1 MGSLR
6 LCPIFIAAPIFCKGF
21 IMAIINGTAAN
32 NSLSGTALAD
42 VISGFDGN
50 DTLYGQGG
58 DDQLFGG
65 NNNDVLNGGTGADFM
80 DGGSGNDTFHVDN
93 VGDVVSGGADID
105 LVQVT
110 LAAGL
115 YTLAGDVENATA
127 MGATLINL
135 QGNGLDNVLTGNTGS
150 NQLFGAGGNDT
161 LNGGTGAD
169 YMEGGTGDDTYVVDN
184 VGDTVAEA
192 AGEGTDLVQVTMTT
206 GTYTL
211 GSDVENGRVMGSSAA
226 GIVGNTMD
234 NYLTGSSGANTL
246 TGLDGNDTLDGGA
259 GNDRLIGGIGDDI
272 YIVSAAGD
280 VIVEAT
286 GEGADHVQVAFTS
299 AGTYTLSDYIETAT
313 VTSGA
318 QGVNITGNFQANVLT
333 GSALNN
339 VLSGGGGNDTLE
351 GLSGND
357 TLDGGAG
364 TDRAI
369 INGNFA
375 DFVITAAPSGLAG
388 DIQLKSLT
396 QTIIIRGVEVL
407 EFNDGDRIVS
417 ELSIPTNGN
426 DFLTMT
432 GVGGQ
437 VNALAGNDTV
447 IGTAG
452 NDTIDGGK
460 GNDLM
465 SGGLGDD
472 VYYLDSL
479 TDSPVENP
487 GGGNDSIY
495 LSVASG
501 TYVLP
506 TEVEWIQ
513 VTSTGAVNVT
523 GHDTT
528 GNTITGGS
536 GANILTGGTQNDT
549 LDGGLGNDK
558 LIGGLGDDLYV
569 VNVAGDVVTE
579 NVAEG
584 TDTVRVAFTAAGTY
598 ALSANVENAVA
609 VGAVNVNI
617 TGNLLDNVL
626 TGNSGNNLLNG
637 GDGND
642 TLVGSG
648 GNDTVDGGVGS
659 LDMLDLSAYGTSG
672 DWTVTRVNATD
683 IKLTYTLLAN
693 TSVTLRNVE
702 FVQFSDTT
710 TSPES
715 LLATASTPFA
725 DNLYLAVPGTLDGGA
740 GNDTLHG
747 SSGNDT
753 LIGGTGN
760 DVMYGGAG
768 NDIYRVDSASDV
780 IVENSDEN
788 PGDNGDTVEVFM
800 TTGTYALGLGNDLE
814 IGIIKST
821 GAVNLTGNELDNT
834 LTGGTGANILI
845 GGAGNDTLNGGLGA
859 DVLTGGVGNDEF
871 VFDTTPSSTNTDKIT
886 DFVNGEDHITIDLSA
901 TIYGGGVIN
910 GADLDITTSTYFRY
924 NAATGALMFDSDG
937 FGVGKASI
945 NIAILGTT
953 THPAFLLASDVT
965 IIG

>member
-1 MGSLR
+1 
-6 LCPIFIAAPIFCKGF
+6 
-21 IMAIINGTAAN
+21 MALINGTNLN

-42 VISGFDGN
+42 VINGFDGN

-65 NNNDVLNGGTGADFM
+65 NGNDVLNGGAGADFM
-80 DGGSGNDTFHVDN
+80 DGGDGNDTISVDN
-93 VGDVVSGGADID
+93 VGDVVSGGTGID

-127 MGATLINL
+127 MGSTLINL
-135 QGNGLDNVLTGNTGS
+135 QGNGLDNLLIGNSAS
-150 NQLFGAGGNDT
+150 NQLFGEGGNDT
-161 LNGGTGAD
+161 LDGGTGGGD
-169 YMEGGTGDDTYVVDN
+169 YMEGGTGNDTYVVDHLT
-184 VGDTVAEA
+184 DTVNEV
-192 AGEGTDLVQVTMTT
+192 GGGGTDLVQVKLTS
-206 GTYTL
+206 GTYIL
-211 GSDVENGRVMGSSAA
+211 GTDVENGQVMGSSSA
-226 GIVGNTMD
+226 GITGND
-234 NYLTGSSGANTL
+234 LANYLTGSSGSNTL
-246 TGLDGNDTLDGGA
+246 TGGIGNDTLDGGA
-259 GNDRLIGGIGDDI
+259 GNDRLIGGVGDDV
-272 YIVSAAGD
+272 YIVNAAGD

-286 GEGADHVQVAFTS
+286 GEGADHVEVAFTS

-313 VTSGA
+313 VTSGV
-318 QGVNITGNFQANVLT
+318 QGVNITGNFQANLLT

-339 VLSGGGGNDTLE
+339 VLSGGGGNDTLV

-364 TDRAI
+364 TDRVV
-369 INGNFA
+369 INGNFG

-407 EFNDGDRIVS
+407 EFNDGDKVVA

-437 VNALAGNDTV
+437 ISALAGNDTV

-460 GNDLM
+460 GDDLM

-487 GGGNDSIY
+487 GGGNDKIY
-495 LSVASG
+495 LSAASG

-523 GHDTT
+523 GHNTI

-598 ALSANVENAVA
+598 ALSANVENAVTI
-609 VGAVNVNI
+609 GSVNVNI
-617 TGNLLDNVL
+617 TGNFLNNEL
-626 TGNSGNNLLNG
+626 TGNDGNNLLNSG
-637 GDGND
+637 EGND
-642 TLVGSG
+642 TVFGSV
-648 GNDTVDGGVGS
+648 GNDTVDGGIGS

-672 DWTVTRVNATD
+672 DWTVTRVNTTD

-702 FVQFSDTT
+702 FVKFSDTT

-725 DNLYLAVPGTLDGGA
+725 DNLYLGVPGTLDGGA

-834 LTGGTGANILI
+834 LTGGKGVNILI
-845 GGAGNDTLNGGLGA
+845 GGAGDDTISGGNGA
-859 DVLTGGVGNDEF
+859 DVLTGGEGNDMF
-871 VFDTTPSSTNTDKIT
+871 MFDFHDVDNPIGSTNVDKIT
-886 DFVNGEDHITIDLSA
+886 DFVNGEDHITINLSA
-901 TIYGGGVIN
+901 SLKYGGVLG

-924 NAATGALMFDSDG
+924 NAATGALTFDEDG

>member
-1 MGSLR
+1 
-6 LCPIFIAAPIFCKGF
+6 
-21 IMAIINGTAAN
+21 MATITGTAAN
-32 NSLSGTALAD
+32 NSLNGTALSD
-42 VISGFDGN
+42 DIYGGDGN
-50 DTLYGQGG
+50 DTLNGQAG
-58 DDQLFGG
+58 DDFLFGENG
-65 NNNDVLNGGTGADFM
+65 NDRLNGGTGADFM
-80 DGGSGNDTFHVDN
+80 DGGAGNDTIAVDN
-93 VGDVVSGGADID
+93 LADVAFGGTGID
-105 LVQVT
+105 LVEI
-110 LAAGL
+110 
-115 YTLAGDVENATA
+115 TLAGGGTYFLASDVENATA
-127 MGATLINL
+127 MGSTLINIT
-135 QGNGLDNVLTGNTGS
+135 GNGLNNVLTGNSAYNILRGD
-150 NQLFGAGGNDT
+150 AGDDT
-161 LNGGTGAD
+161 LDGGTGGD
-169 YMEGGTGDDTYVVDN
+169 LMEGGTGNDTYVVDN
-184 VGDTVAEA
+184 ISDTVSEV
-192 AGEGTDLVQVTMTT
+192 GGDGTDLVQVKLTS
-206 GTYTL
+206 GIYTL
-211 GSDVENGRVMGSSAA
+211 GADIENGQVLGSSAA
-226 GIVGNTMD
+226 GITGNALD
-234 NYLTGSSGANTL
+234 NKLTGSSGANTL
-246 TGLDGNDTLDGGA
+246 TGGLGNDTLDGGA
-259 GNDRLIGGIGDDI
+259 GNDRLIGGVGDDV
-272 YIVSAAGD
+272 YVVNTAGD

-286 GEGADHVQVAFTS
+286 GEGDDHVEVAFTS

-313 VTSGA
+313 VTSGV
-318 QGVNITGNFQANVLT
+318 QGVNITGNFQANLLT

-339 VLSGGGGNDTLE
+339 VLSGGGGNDTLV

-369 INGNFA
+369 INGNFG

-388 DIQLKSLT
+388 DIQLKSLS
-396 QTIIIRGVEVL
+396 QTIIIRGVEIL
-407 EFNDGDRIVS
+407 EFNGGVEKVVA

-432 GVGGQ
+432 GFGGQ
-437 VNALAGNDTV
+437 VNALAGNDTI
-447 IGTAG
+447 IGTTG
-452 NDTIDGGK
+452 DDTIDGGK
-460 GNDLM
+460 GDDLM

-487 GGGNDSIY
+487 GGGNDKIY
-495 LSVASG
+495 LSAASG

-536 GANILTGGTQNDT
+536 GANILKGGTQNDT

-617 TGNLLDNVL
+617 TGNFLNNEL
-626 TGNSGNNLLNG
+626 TGNDGNNLLNG

-642 TLVGSG
+642 TVFGSL
-648 GNDTVDGGVGS
+648 GNDTVDGGIGS
-659 LDMLDLSAYGTSG
+659 LDMVDLTTVGGTSG
-672 DWTVTRVNATD
+672 QWTVTRVNTTD
-683 IKLTYTLLAN
+683 IKLTSTLAAN

-702 FVQFSDTT
+702 FVKFSDTT
-710 TSPES
+710 TSPAS
-715 LLATASTPFA
+715 LLETASTPFA
-725 DNLYLAVPGTLDGGA
+725 DNLYLAASGTLDGGA

-747 SSGNDT
+747 SSDADT

-768 NDIYRVDSASDV
+768 NDTYRVDSASDV
-780 IVENSDEN
+780 IVENSDED
-788 PGDNGDTVEVFM
+788 PGDNLDTVEVFM
-800 TTGTYALGLGNDLE
+800 TTGTYSLGLGNDLE

-834 LTGGTGANILI
+834 LTGGKGANILI
-845 GGAGNDTLNGGLGA
+845 GGAGDDTISGGNGA
-859 DVLTGGVGNDEF
+859 DVLTGGEGND
-871 VFDTTPSSTNTDKIT
+871 VFMFNFHDVDNPIGSTNVDKIT
-886 DFVNGEDHITIDLSA
+886 DFVNGEDRITIDLSA
-901 TIYGGGVIN
+901 SLKYGGVLGV
-910 GADLDITTSTYFRY
+910 ADLDITTSTYFRY
-924 NAATGALMFDSDG
+924 NAATGALTFDEDG

>member
-1 MGSLR
+1 
-6 LCPIFIAAPIFCKGF
+6 
-21 IMAIINGTAAN
+21 MAIINGTAAN

-42 VISGFDGN
+42 VINGFDGN

-65 NNNDVLNGGTGADFM
+65 NGNDVLNGGTGADFM
-80 DGGSGNDTFHVDN
+80 DGGDGNDTISVDN
-93 VGDVVSGGADID
+93 VGDVVSGGNGID

-127 MGATLINL
+127 MGSTLINL
-135 QGNGLDNVLTGNTGS
+135 QGNGLDNLLIGNSAS
-150 NQLFGAGGNDT
+150 NQLFGGGGNDT
-161 LNGGTGAD
+161 LDGGTGGGD
-169 YMEGGTGDDTYVVDN
+169 YMEGGTGNDTYVVDHLT
-184 VGDTVAEA
+184 DTVNEV
-192 AGEGTDLVQVTMTT
+192 GGGGIDLVQVKLTS

-211 GSDVENGRVMGSSAA
+211 GTDVENGQVMGSSSA
-226 GIVGNTMD
+226 GITGND
-234 NYLTGSSGANTL
+234 LANYLTGSGGANTL
-246 TGLDGNDTLDGGA
+246 TGGIGNDTLDGGA
-259 GNDRLIGGIGDDI
+259 GNDRLVGGADNDT
-272 YIVSAAGD
+272 YIVNVAGD
-280 VIVEAT
+280 VIVEAS
-286 GEGADHVQVAFTS
+286 GEGDDHVEVAFTS

-313 VTSGA
+313 VTSGI
-318 QGVNITGNFQANVLT
+318 QGVNITGNFQANLLT

-339 VLSGGGGNDTLE
+339 VLSGGGGNDTLV

-364 TDRAI
+364 TDRAV
-369 INGNFA
+369 INGNFG

-407 EFNDGDRIVS
+407 EFNDGDKVVA

-426 DFLTMT
+426 DFLTLT
-432 GVGGQ
+432 GFGVQ

-460 GNDLM
+460 GDDLM

-472 VYYLDSL
+472 IYYLDSL

-487 GGGNDSIY
+487 GGGVDKIY
-495 LSVASG
+495 LSAASG

-506 TEVEWIQ
+506 TEVERIE
-513 VTSTGAVNVT
+513 VTSSGAVNVT
-523 GHDTT
+523 GHNTV

-569 VNVAGDVVTE
+569 VNLASDVVTE
-579 NVAEG
+579 NVDEG
-584 TDTVRVAFTAAGTY
+584 TDTVRVAFTSAGTY
-598 ALSANVENAVA
+598 VLSANVENVIA

-617 TGNLLDNVL
+617 TGNFLNNEL
-626 TGNSGNNLLNG
+626 TGNDGNNLLSSG
-637 GDGND
+637 EGND
-642 TLVGSG
+642 TVIGSL
-648 GNDTVDGGVGS
+648 GNDTVDGGIGS

-672 DWTVTRVNATD
+672 DWTVTRVNTTD

-702 FVQFSDTT
+702 FVKFSDTT

-715 LLATASTPFA
+715 LLSTASTPFA
-725 DNLYLAVPGTLDGGA
+725 DNLYLAGPGTLDGGA

-780 IVENSDEN
+780 IVENFDEN
-788 PGDNGDTVEVFM
+788 PGDLLDTVEVFM
-800 TTGTYALGLGNDLE
+800 TTGTYSLGLGNDLE
-814 IGIIKST
+814 IGIIRST

-834 LTGGTGANILI
+834 LTGGAGANILI
-845 GGAGNDTLNGGLGA
+845 GGAGNDTINGGLGA
-859 DVLTGGVGNDEF
+859 DVLTGGAGNDEF
-871 VFDTTPSSTNTDKIT
+871 VFDTTPSGTNTDKIT
-886 DFVNGEDHITIDLSA
+886 DFVNGEDHITIDLSG